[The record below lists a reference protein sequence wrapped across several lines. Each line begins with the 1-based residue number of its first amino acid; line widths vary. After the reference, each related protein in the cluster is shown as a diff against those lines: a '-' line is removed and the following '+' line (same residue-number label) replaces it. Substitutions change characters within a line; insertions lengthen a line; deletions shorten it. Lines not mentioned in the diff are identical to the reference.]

1 MRLDMLIAHARDE
14 RLVAVEQAEL
24 LEAAPQREVRARER
38 DVRLERRGR
47 GRDPCGWV
55 RTPARSKVALTSC
68 LKPCEKKGGRV
79 E

>member
-1 MRLDMLIAHARDE
+1 MRLDMLIAHTRDE

-47 GRDPCGWV
+47 GRDPCGWG
-55 RTPARSKVALTSC
+55 PYAREVEGCVDELLEAL
-68 LKPCEKKGGRV
+68 
-79 E
+79 